1 MVVLLVSFMDYVG
14 VALVVPNLIFRWK
27 EIGISPEKLGMVSSI
42 YSTSQLVGG
51 MLIARLGDRGLG
63 RKRTLLLSFAGAA
76 VSYAMV
82 GVATTIETLALSRV
96 LVGLVKQTQ
105 TCSTALITAWSD
117 DTDRAQALGRLSSA
131 STLALLSGQAAG
143 GYLSSAYGRRAPCFV
158 ASSLFVFAFLVTL
171 LVLPLDTGAAKEEA
185 KEETKAG
192 AARGVAEDKMQ
203 PVREGTRLGRFVST
217 FASAVNSKAARRVLG
232 FRLAYGFA
240 MRSIYSLHS
249 LYEKERWELTPAT
262 AGYLSSYKQAMGLAV
277 NALLLG
283 ALTRR
288 LTEPT
293 LVAVV
298 LAVSAANAA
307 LESSHASFGLYVA
320 LNLPLSSVSGALMRT
335 TLSSLFSKAVPVRD
349 AASALSVLDVFNS
362 AIGILAPLY
371 GGVVLGRLGIE
382 SQPAVSVAHYLAL
395 LFLVLAGGLG
405 DGLGTTAA
413 ASAKTKQA

>member
-1 MVVLLVSFMDYVG
+1 
-14 VALVVPNLIFRWK
+14 
-27 EIGISPEKLGMVSSI
+27 
-42 YSTSQLVGG
+42 
-51 MLIARLGDRGLG
+51 
-63 RKRTLLLSFAGAA
+63 
-76 VSYAMV
+76 
-82 GVATTIETLALSRV
+82 
-96 LVGLVKQTQ
+96 
-105 TCSTALITAWSD
+105 
-117 DTDRAQALGRLSSA
+117 
-131 STLALLSGQAAG
+131 
-143 GYLSSAYGRRAPCFV
+143 
-158 ASSLFVFAFLVTL
+158 
-171 LVLPLDTGAAKEEA
+171 
-185 KEETKAG
+185 
-192 AARGVAEDKMQ
+192 
-203 PVREGTRLGRFVST
+203 
-217 FASAVNSKAARRVLG
+217 
-232 FRLAYGFA
+232 
-240 MRSIYSLHS
+240 
-249 LYEKERWELTPAT
+249 
-262 AGYLSSYKQAMGLAV
+262 MGLAV